1 MKSDNADLPLHPVI
15 FQTQVNQLGD
25 IVCRSFLHTMAF
37 VVFNGM
43 DAKFQFVGY
52 HLTAEPVVAQPDYLH
67 FTP

>member
-52 HLTAEPVVAQPDYLH
+52 HLTAESVVAQPDYLH